1 MYVSAYMSKP
11 YKYTFICNLK
21 KTVEVT
27 KIGEGCGKEWLI
39 LINFVYGTASL
50 NGILINPLYI

>member
-1 MYVSAYMSKP
+1 MSKP